1 MQHLE
6 IKEEN
11 EMAFVGLTN
20 PYIAKLEDEKTMK
33 YSGCFMCGKAIAMNI
48 TANYNEGK
56 LYANNKLAEY
66 DIEFKD
72 GSMTLG
78 TDRLPIEAMPICF
91 GHEVSDDKKEVIY
104 KAQDSANFVGVG
116 FIVQEKIDG
125 VRKNVAT
132 IVYKT
137 KFKEPANDYTTKG
150 ENIEFKTPSVE
161 GTIASIS
168 DGKWKITKVF
178 DTEEEADKWLRTI
191 LGDESLTTI
200 TPPTTSTIPAGTI
213 SYVG

>member
-1 MQHLE
+1 M
-6 IKEEN
+6 KMEN
-11 EMAFVGLTN
+11 
-20 PYIAKLEDEKTMK
+20 
-33 YSGCFMCGKAIAMNI
+33 
-48 TANYNEGK
+48 
-56 LYANNKLAEY
+56 
-66 DIEFKD
+66 
-72 GSMTLG
+72 
-78 TDRLPIEAMPICF
+78 
-91 GHEVSDDKKEVIY
+91 
-104 KAQDSANFVGVG
+104 
-116 FIVQEKIDG
+116 
-125 VRKNVAT
+125 
-132 IVYKT
+132 KT